1 MFSTDFTL
9 TQGDILEVKG
19 QSDRIRLL
27 FPQVSIKF
35 ENLWVTIDGATQD
48 NCYKCKVRIVFL
60 LLEFLLVNFY
70 IFYFIFLKM
79 H

>member
-9 TQGDILEVKG
+9 TQGDVLEVQG

-35 ENLWVTIDGATQD
+35 EHTEGISRAKNLWVTIDGCTEEI
-48 NCYKCKVRIVFL
+48 CYKCKVRKL
-60 LLEFLLVNFY
+60 
-70 IFYFIFLKM
+70 
-79 H
+79 

>member
-9 TQGDILEVKG
+9 TQSDILEVKG

-35 ENLWVTIDGATQD
+35 ENLWVTIDGTTQD
-48 NCYKCKVRIVFL
+48 NCYKCKVRIFIYYQL
-60 LLEFLLVNFY
+60 
-70 IFYFIFLKM
+70 IF
-79 H
+79 